1 MCNGQQY
8 ENNIRL
14 TMRNSLRLENVR
26 KKLWGKVNNW
36 NKKRLSKYDV
46 ETDMQLR
53 QSQENNPPVKKN
65 NIKQQETIVE

>member
-1 MCNGQQY
+1 
-8 ENNIRL
+8 
-14 TMRNSLRLENVR
+14 MRNSLRLENVR

-65 NIKQQETIVE
+65 NIKQQ